1 MGGWSKMKMINTV
14 AWANTKFHR
23 RKNILSGVAIILTSV
38 LIFLILTIG
47 LGTVN
52 TQNAAVNKIYPTFH
66 TMYRGVSEENKD
78 KIAQHAAIE
87 SYGLRQ
93 DVGQVRL
100 DEGSIFLL
108 CMDKTAQRLSKTEID
123 EGRAPK
129 SGNEAAFSLNALKK
143 LGYDQPKL
151 GDTVTIPFQ
160 PYTKEGL
167 GLAEPATFKIVGLL
181 DDTKTIND
189 RNMYA
194 ILVSKDLMEATI
206 PLEEREYRMMIRL
219 TAGEAATTDD
229 IEKVTE
235 KIGKDF
241 GVLESDVVVNKEY
254 LFANYTDPAFYSGMI
269 IIIGII
275 LVAGALTIYS
285 IYYVSLISKV
295 QEFGKLKALGATK
308 KQVRQIVL
316 RENLLV
322 ACIAI
327 PVGLAIGIIT
337 AKLFF
342 GGIVGIL
349 QEDFVLTATIQEIVQ
364 SNEVQ
369 LIIPWVIA
377 LTIGISL
384 VTVLVASLKPMR
396 LASKIMPIEAIRYT
410 GQNETQQ
417 KKRKGFTDLT
427 LERLTGANLAR
438 NKKRTVITIVSLGLI
453 GILFVVVSTVF
464 NCMQPEEIARQS
476 IAEDFRLDLESWS
489 GDKMSPEREWRVMQQ
504 NNPLTAAKIQE
515 IKQIPGVEKVTT
527 QINISGEIPALKE
540 AGSDDP
546 LGISIASI
554 EESQMKE
561 VTKRIEKGS
570 ATYEQLVGGDYLIAN
585 GYLLRNYPD
594 LIIGETTDITIFDG
608 DKTYTKK
615 MTIIAAGSL
624 PEKIGHSATLVASEK
639 TIQSLSAHN
648 LIKSVDI
655 KADKKHLS
663 EIQQQLEAIEKEN
676 EFFHLESYQSILKT
690 WESATMITAGA
701 GYSILLVLAV
711 VGIMNL
717 VNTTIDSILSRK
729 KELGVMQAIGMS
741 NKQMKK
747 MLQLESLFY
756 AGGIILM
763 SAGIGSILGY
773 LVYRYAAARSLMQI
787 QNYYYP
793 FLQVGLLV
801 AVTIIVQLLLTVATT
816 TIVNKEPIIKRIQ
829 ASE

>member
-1 MGGWSKMKMINTV
+1 MKMINTV

-23 RKNILSGVAIILTSV
+23 QKNILSGVAIILTSV
-38 LIFLILTIG
+38 LVFLILTIG

-66 TMYRGVSEENKD
+66 TMYRGVSEENKE
-78 KIAQHAAIE
+78 KLAQHTAIE
-87 SYGLRQ
+87 TYGLRQ
-93 DVGQVRL
+93 DIGEARL
-100 DEGSIFLL
+100 DEASIILL
-108 CMDKTAQRLSKTEID
+108 YMDKTAQRLNKTEID
-123 EGRAPK
+123 QGRAPEK
-129 SGNEAAFSLNALKK
+129 GNEAVFSLNALKK
-143 LGYDQPKL
+143 LGYEQPKL

-160 PYTKEGL
+160 PYTEEGL
-167 GLAEPATFKIVGLL
+167 GLAEPTTYQIVGLM
-181 DDTKTIND
+181 DDTETTND
-189 RNMYA
+189 RNMYSM
-194 ILVSKDLMEATI
+194 LVSKDLMEATI
-206 PLEEREYRMMIRL
+206 PTEQREYRMMIRL
-219 TAGEAATTDD
+219 AAEEASTTDE

-241 GVLESDVVVNKEY
+241 GVVESDVVVNKEY
-254 LFANYTDPAFYSGMI
+254 LFANYIDPAFYSGMI
-269 IIIGII
+269 IIVGII

-308 KQVRQIVL
+308 KQIRQIVL

-322 ACIAI
+322 ACVAI
-327 PVGLAIGIIT
+327 PAGLAIGIVT

-342 GGIVGIL
+342 SRIVGVL
-349 QEDFVLTATIQEIVQ
+349 QEGSVLTATMQEIVRN
-364 SNEVQ
+364 NEVH

-396 LASKIMPIEAIRYT
+396 LASKIMPIEAMRYT
-410 GQNETQQ
+410 GQNETKQ
-417 KKRKGFTDLT
+417 KKRKGFTNLN

-438 NKKRTVITIVSLGLI
+438 NKKRTVVTVVSLGLI

-464 NCMQPEEIARQS
+464 NCMQPEEIASQL

-504 NNPLTAAKIQE
+504 NNPLTTAKIRE
-515 IKQIPGVEKVTT
+515 IEQIPGVEKVTT
-527 QINISGEIPALKE
+527 QVSISGEIPALKE
-540 AGSDDP
+540 IDSDKP

-561 VTKRIEKGS
+561 VTKHIQKGS
-570 ATYEQLVGGDYLIAN
+570 GTYEQLAEGDYLIAN

-594 LIIGETTDITIFDG
+594 LPIGKPIDITIFDG
-608 DKTYTKK
+608 DQTYTKK
-615 MTIIAAGSL
+615 MTIIAAADL
-624 PEKIGHSATLVASEK
+624 PEKIGHSSSLIASKK
-639 TIQSLSAHN
+639 TIQALSDHN
-648 LIKSVDI
+648 LTKSVDI
-655 KADKKHLS
+655 KVDKKHWS
-663 EIQQQLEAIEKEN
+663 EIERQLEAMVKGN
-676 EFFHLESYQSILKT
+676 EFFRLESYQSILKT
-690 WESATMITAGA
+690 WESATMITVGA

-773 LVYRYAAARSLMQI
+773 LVYRYAEANALMQI

-793 FLQVGLLV
+793 FVQVGLLIL
-801 AVTIIVQLLLTVATT
+801 VTVVVQLLLTVATT
-816 TIVNKEPIIKRIQ
+816 TIVNKEPVIKRIQ

>member
-1 MGGWSKMKMINTV
+1 MRMINTV

-38 LIFLILTIG
+38 LVFLILTIG
-47 LGTVN
+47 LGTIN

-66 TMYRGVSEENKD
+66 TMYRGVSEENKE
-78 KIAQHAAIE
+78 KIAQHTAIE

-93 DVGQVRL
+93 DIGQVRL
-100 DEGSIFLL
+100 DEGSIILL
-108 CMDKTAQRLSKTEID
+108 YMDKTAQHLNKTEID

-129 SGNEAAFSLNALKK
+129 NGNEAVFSLNSLKK
-143 LGYDQPKL
+143 LGYDQAKL

-160 PYTKEGL
+160 PYTEEGL
-167 GLAEPATFKIVGLL
+167 GLAEATTFKIVGLM
-181 DDTKTIND
+181 DDTETTNE

-194 ILVSKDLMEATI
+194 MLVSKDLMEAMI
-206 PLEEREYRMMIRL
+206 PMEQREYRMMIRL
-219 TAGEAATTDD
+219 AAGEAATTDD
-229 IEKVTE
+229 IEEVTE

-254 LFANYTDPAFYSGMI
+254 LFANYIDPAFYSGMI
-269 IIIGII
+269 IIVGII

-322 ACIAI
+322 ACVAI
-327 PVGLAIGIIT
+327 PTGLVIGIVT

-342 GGIVGIL
+342 SRIVGVL
-349 QEDFVLTATIQEIVQ
+349 QEGSVLTATMQEIVRN
-364 SNEVQ
+364 NEVQ
-369 LIIPWVIA
+369 LIIPWIIA

-396 LASKIMPIEAIRYT
+396 LASKIMPIEAMRYT
-410 GQNETQQ
+410 GQNETKQ
-417 KKRKGFTDLT
+417 KKRKGFTDLN

-464 NCMQPEEIARQS
+464 NCMQPEEMARQS

-504 NNPLTAAKIQE
+504 NNPLTPAKLQE
-515 IKQIPGVEKVTT
+515 IEQIPGVEKVTPQVT
-527 QINISGEIPALKE
+527 ISGEIPALKE
-540 AGSDDP
+540 IDSDES

-554 EESQMKE
+554 NESQMKE
-561 VTKRIEKGS
+561 VTKHIEKGS
-570 ATYEQLVGGDYLIAN
+570 ATYEQLAEGDYLIAN

-594 LIIGETTDITIFDG
+594 LPLGKPIGITIFDG

-615 MTIIAAGSL
+615 MTIIAGADL
-624 PEKIGHSATLVASEK
+624 PEKIGHSATLVASDK
-639 TIQSLSAHN
+639 TIQALSDHN

-655 KADKKHLS
+655 KADKKRWS
-663 EIQQQLEAIEKEN
+663 EVQQELEAITEEN
-676 EFFHLESYQSILKT
+676 EFFLLESYQSILKT
-690 WESATMITAGA
+690 WESATMITVGA

-763 SAGIGSILGY
+763 SAGLGSVLGY
-773 LVYRYAAARSLMQI
+773 LVYRYAEANALMQI

-793 FLQVGLLV
+793 FVQVGLLIL
-801 AVTIIVQLLLTVATT
+801 VTIVVQLLLTVATT
-816 TIVNKEPIIKRIQ
+816 TLVNKEPVIQRIQ